1 MLQTSLTHINLAMTL
16 GKLNLQRYM
25 ARVDAAKLAS
35 KLDDIKDTVANLQRS
50 AAVAKPAA
58 ATNSAPVVTAATVER
73 LEKRFNHTWL
83 Q

>member
-1 MLQTSLTHINLAMTL
+1 MPQTSLTHINLAMTL

-50 AAVAKPAA
+50 AAVAKPPPPP
-58 ATNSAPVVTAATVER
+58 TPR
-73 LEKRFNHTWL
+73 PW
-83 Q
+83 